1 MKYLLP
7 VLALSLATAMAHAQD
22 RPQLAESEAAKYR
35 VAAYLAQGPAPWQ
48 PGPLATGKP
57 HFIVAQDG
65 SGTHRTLQ
73 AALDALPASGPRQL
87 IEIRPGVYREQVC
100 LRGKAPMTIYGSG
113 PGPEAVV
120 IVAGHYSGEAK
131 PVGAPANPC
140 APNLAAGNYGTAGSA
155 SVAIFSDDVQLA
167 RLTIANDAM
176 DRVNL
181 DQGYPPMANNA
192 GGAQAVALMTEG
204 DRIQLQDVRLIG
216 HQDTFY
222 VRVAGRVHVLES
234 FINGDVDFIFGSA
247 VLVIENSTIESRA
260 GRRAA
265 GQGGPVLAPS
275 TPPEQPLGFLIIN
288 SRFTA
293 EPGLN
298 PGAAALG
305 RAWDAGV
312 PHGTYKPGVSP
323 NGQALVRDSEIGP
336 HIGPW
341 AASTSRRPFSASGE
355 QANRLSE
362 YRNTADIS
370 RRTLG
375 PRDGW
380 AAAEGGT
387 QGGAQALPE
396 HVFTVSNR
404 AELVAALALGH
415 RPKIIRVRGRI
426 DVNVDDAGRPL
437 GYEDYRDKAFDFE
450 SYLKAYD
457 PATWGRQP
465 LTGPLEEA
473 RIRSVKAQAARILI
487 RVPSNT
493 TLVGIGRDAGIVNGG
508 LFLDKVDNIIIRN
521 LHFADAY
528 DFFPAW
534 DPKDNEQG
542 EWNSEYDALTLRGAT
557 HVWVDHCTFDDGT
570 RPDQTAR
577 VALGRRMQ
585 HHDGLLDITNQ
596 SNFVTVSWNHFRHHD
611 KTHLVGGSDGH
622 KSDEGRLKT
631 TFHHN
636 LWEQVKE
643 RTPRVRYGE
652 VHLYNNLFVG
662 RSDVPYAYGYSLGVG
677 LGSKIFS
684 ERNVWELPADV
695 GAGGIGRLLK
705 GRAFF
710 DRESLLN
717 GQPVDLLA
725 ALRAAN
731 PGTEI
736 SNDVGWQPSL
746 FEPLDAAAEVAVKVR
761 VGAGAGRW

>member
-1 MKYLLP
+1 MKILLP
-7 VLALSLATAMAHAQD
+7 ILALASALAHAQD
-22 RPQLAESEAAKYR
+22 RPQLFEAEAAKYT
-35 VAAYLAQGPAPWQ
+35 VATYLAQGPAPWQ
-48 PGPLATGKP
+48 LGPLASGKP

-65 SGTHRTLQ
+65 SGTHRSVQ
-73 AALDALPASGPRQL
+73 AALDAVPASGPRQL

-100 LRGKAPMTIYGSG
+100 VRGKAPMTIYGGGSA
-113 PGPEAVV
+113 PEAVV

-131 PVGAPANPC
+131 PAGSPANPC
-140 APNLAAGNYGTAGSA
+140 APNLSAGNYGTAGSA
-155 SVAIFSDDVQLA
+155 SVALFSDDVQLS

-176 DRVNL
+176 DGVRL
-181 DQGYPPMANNA
+181 DQGYPPMASNS

-204 DRIQLQDVRLIG
+204 DRIQLQGVRLIG

-222 VRVAGRVHVLES
+222 VRGAGRVHVRES

-247 VLVIENSTIESRA
+247 ALVIEHSTIESRA

-275 TPPEQPLGFLIIN
+275 TAPERVLGFLVIN

-298 PGAAALG
+298 PGAAAIG

-362 YRNTADIS
+362 YRNTAEIS
-370 RRTLG
+370 RQTLG

-387 QGGAQALPE
+387 QGGALARPE

-415 RPKIIRVRGRI
+415 TPKIIRVRGRI

-437 GYEDYRDKAFDFE
+437 AYEDYRDKAFDFE
-450 SYLKAYD
+450 AYLKAYD
-457 PATWGRQP
+457 PTTWGKQP

-473 RIRSVKAQAARILI
+473 RIRSARAQAARIQI
-487 RVPSNT
+487 RMPSNT
-493 TLVGIGRDAGIVNGG
+493 TLIGVGPDAGIKNGG

-534 DPKDNEQG
+534 DPKDNAAG
-542 EWNSEYDALTLRGAT
+542 EWNSEYDAVTLRGAT
-557 HVWVDHCTFDDGT
+557 HVWVDHCTFDDGA
-570 RPDQTAR
+570 RLDQTAR
-577 VALGRRMQ
+577 VALGRKMQ

-596 SNFVTVSWNHFRHHD
+596 SNFVTVSWNHFRNHD
-611 KTHLVGGSDGH
+611 KTNLVGSSDGQ
-622 KSDEGRLKT
+622 KLDAGKLKA

-636 LWEQVKE
+636 LWQDVKE
-643 RTPRVRYGE
+643 RAPRVRYGE
-652 VHLYNNLFVG
+652 VHVYNNLYIG
-662 RSDVPYAYGYSLGVG
+662 RSDADYAYAYSIGVG
-677 LGSKIFS
+677 IDSRIYS
-684 ERNVWELPADV
+684 ERNVWELGADV
-695 GAGGIGRLLK
+695 RPGQLLRLLK
-705 GRAFF
+705 GAAFF
-710 DRESLLN
+710 DSGSLLN
-717 GQPVDLLA
+717 GAPVDLLG

-731 PGTEI
+731 PAA
-736 SNDVGWQPSL
+736 SLSADVGWQPGL
-746 FEPLDAAAEVAVKVR
+746 VENMDAAESVAAKVR
-761 VGAGAGRW
+761 SGAGAGRIY